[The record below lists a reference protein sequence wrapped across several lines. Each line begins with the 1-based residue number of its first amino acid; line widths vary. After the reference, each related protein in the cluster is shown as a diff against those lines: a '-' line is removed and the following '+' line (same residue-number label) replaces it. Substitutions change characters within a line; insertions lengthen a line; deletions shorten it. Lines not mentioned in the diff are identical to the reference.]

1 MNYFV
6 FVVCGA
12 KTHIDTLNLSLRFL
26 RHFSRY
32 PILVVTDTRRNEIPV
47 EHDNIIHVNTPEEY
61 DHHQASIYLKT
72 GLHRFVPDIQ
82 NDTYCYLDSDIIAMS
97 DSCNQIFNYKPEP
110 IIFAQDHCSFWEF
123 SPNAM
128 NCNCISDFNSRKHEF
143 EKAMFSYFEDFKP
156 LNEKTYAEL
165 EKLNI
170 IFNRFK
176 KQPYKNLRLLIK
188 YLVRRYLPVKND
200 IILAGFRFNKKNR
213 CWYDTENN
221 MISFDYRYHKSRLWK
236 QQHVYF
242 KNGLC
247 FNKSHELISPQTPHC
262 EHLYEHIKSKFGINI
277 PPFWRHW
284 NGGVFIFN
292 KRSISFMEYWH
303 NITIKEFG
311 DIASRTRDQATLAV
325 TVWKFKLE
333 NNKTL
338 PLKFNFIAEYGNPD
352 IRWSQE
358 KGYSF
363 DNFKSIFQPYLI
375 HIYHHWGDPNWD
387 IWQSVIC
394 LAEKNN
400 ILIDTKSF
408 V

>member
-128 NCNCISDFNSRKHEF
+128 NCNCISDFNRRKHEF

-156 LNEKTYAEL
+156 LNEKTYGEL

-170 IFNRFK
+170 IFNKFK

-262 EHLYEHIKSKFGINI
+262 EHLAEYIKNKYCLDI
-277 PPFWRHW
+277 PRLWTHW

-292 KRSISFMEYWH
+292 SSSIDFMDFWH
-303 NITIKEFG
+303 QITISEFY
-311 DIASRTRDQATLAV
+311 DNSTKTRDQGSLAISA
-325 TVWKFKLE
+325 WKYKLQD
-333 NNKTL
+333 KPTL
-338 PLKFNFIAEYGNPD
+338 PVIYNFIVDFNKKNIQFNQA
-352 IRWSQE
+352 
-358 KGYSF
+358 KGFTYN
-363 DNFKSIFQPYLI
+363 NFKTSVTPVFLHVCNNWNNY
-375 HIYHHWGDPNWD
+375 NWD
-387 IWQSVIC
+387 IWQSVLI
-394 LAEKNN
+394 LAKKNN
-400 ILIDTKSF
+400 ISMNP
-408 V
+408 

>member
-47 EHDNIIHVNTPEEY
+47 EHDNIIHVNTPDEY

-165 EKLNI
+165 EKLNMV
-170 IFNRFK
+170 FNRLK

-188 YLVRRYLPVKND
+188 YLVSRYMPVKND

-213 CWYDTENN
+213 CWYDTDGN
-221 MISFDYRYHKSRLWK
+221 MISFDNRYHKSRLWE
-236 QQHVYF
+236 QQHIYF
-242 KNGLC
+242 KNGVWY
-247 FNKSHELISPQTPHC
+247 NKNLEDITPKTLHC
-262 EHLYEHIKSKFGINI
+262 EHLSDFIKFKYGIAI
-277 PPFWRHW
+277 PSQWRHW
-284 NGGVFIFN
+284 NGGVFVFN
-292 KRSISFMEYWH
+292 ISSVKFIDYWH
-303 NITIKEFG
+303 RITMEEFK
-311 DIASRTRDQATLAV
+311 DPRTKTRDQATLAISA
-325 TVWKFKLE
+325 WKF
-333 NNKTL
+333 NIQNMNTL
-338 PLKFNFIAEYGNPD
+338 PVKYNFIAEYNNAN
-352 IRWSQE
+352 IRWNDE
-358 KGYSF
+358 KGYTF
-363 DNFKSIFQPYLI
+363 NGFKSIFEPVML
-375 HIYHHWGDPNWD
+375 HVYHHWDDTSWD
-387 IWQSVIC
+387 IWQSVIR

-400 ILIDTKSF
+400 IQIGAKSF
-408 V
+408 